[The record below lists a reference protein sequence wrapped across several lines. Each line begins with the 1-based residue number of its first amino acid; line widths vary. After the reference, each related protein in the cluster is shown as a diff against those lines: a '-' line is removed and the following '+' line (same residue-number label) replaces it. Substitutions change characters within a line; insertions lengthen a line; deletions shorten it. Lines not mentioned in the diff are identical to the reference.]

1 MSHIYP
7 NIVPENNL
15 RLLDALTIKHG
26 PARLLSKFVIE
37 ADKAARAA
45 GIRLRLRHDFGE
57 LVYVNKQ
64 EHIKGRWYPLPHTFD
79 PEYCDLNPE
88 NSYWISGENE
98 HGEIVLTQAGRI
110 YYWPDS
116 TLEEEACELFYARF
130 NEGKGCIV
138 TAPAAKLIGGVVFC
152 AGAHWIRPDVR
163 GRSFSHLISRLGRA
177 YALTRW
183 PVTWG
188 VALVAP
194 ALVNKGVSAGYGYKH
209 ESYSVFYP
217 GSRWGDLQLVV
228 AYLSAAEAY
237 EDLAEFLD
245 TELLDSAL
253 GTTVGPLSRRWP
265 EERVTRVSSE
275 PVLQGS
281 NSLS

>member
-15 RLLDALTIKHG
+15 RLPDALTIKHG
-26 PARLLSKFVIE
+26 PARLLSKFVME
-37 ADKAARAA
+37 GDKAARAM

-64 EHIKGRWYPLPHTFD
+64 ERIKGWWYPLPYTFD

-98 HGEIVLTQAGRI
+98 YGEIVLTQAGRI
-110 YYWPDS
+110 YYWPES
-116 TLEEEACELFYARF
+116 NLREEAGELFYARL
-130 NEGKGCIV
+130 NDGKGCIV
-138 TAPAAKLIGGVVFC
+138 TAPAAESIAGVVFC

-163 GRSFSHLISRLGRA
+163 GQSFSHLISRLGRA
-177 YALTRW
+177 YALARW
-183 PVTWG
+183 PVNWG
-188 VALVAP
+188 LALVAP
-194 ALVNKGVSAGYGYKH
+194 VLVQKGVSAGYGYKH

-217 GSRWGDLQLVV
+217 GSRWGDLELAV
-228 AYLSAAEAY
+228 AYLSATEAY
-237 EDLAEFLD
+237 EDLTQFLD
-245 TELLDSAL
+245 TELSASAI
-253 GTTVGPLSRRWP
+253 GTPEERLSRRRP
-265 EERVTRVSSE
+265 EERVTRISSE
-275 PVLQGS
+275 PVLQGN